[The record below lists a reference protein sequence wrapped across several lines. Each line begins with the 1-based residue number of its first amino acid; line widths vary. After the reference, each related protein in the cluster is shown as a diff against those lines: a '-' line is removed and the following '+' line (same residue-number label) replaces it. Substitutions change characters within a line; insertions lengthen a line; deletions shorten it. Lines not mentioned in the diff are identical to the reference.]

1 MSSEAVKR
9 LIVNADDLGRSVG
22 INDGIFAAHR
32 DGIVTS
38 ATLMVGFS
46 AAHDA
51 GSRLSEYPD
60 LGVGLHVTLSGARP
74 TLTPDRL
81 SSLVDDQGLLPRRPE
96 NPTGAIFETAAF
108 VEVLAEVEHQVELF
122 HRLVGSVPTHLD
134 SHHHSHRRPVVL
146 EALIQVAKRLGI
158 PVRNA
163 SPRVAE
169 VLNGVGVPTTDHFE
183 DRFYDDGVSVA
194 ALLEILSGL
203 PPGVTELMCHPGRSD
218 DALRSESAYADLR
231 ERELEVLSS
240 PAVRAAIDEQGIQL
254 GSFRSL
260 KDSAWE

>member
-1 MSSEAVKR
+1 MTARTVTR

-38 ATLMVGFS
+38 ATLMVGFP

-74 TLTPDRL
+74 TLSPDRL
-81 SSLVDDQGLLPRRPE
+81 SSLVDEQGLLPRRPE
-96 NPTGAIFETAAF
+96 DPAGAIFETAAF
-108 VEVLAEVEHQVELF
+108 AEVLAEVEHQVELF
-122 HRLVGSVPTHLD
+122 HRLTGSGPTHLD

-146 EALIQVAKRLGI
+146 QAMIQVAKGLGI

-163 SPRVAE
+163 SSRVEEGLRASQ
-169 VLNGVGVPTTDHFE
+169 VPTTDHFE
-183 DRFYDDGVSVA
+183 DRFYGEGVSIEG
-194 ALLEILSGL
+194 LLDILTNLQAGT
-203 PPGVTELMCHPGRSD
+203 TELMCHPGLSD
-218 DALRSESAYADLR
+218 DALRRESAYADRR

-240 PAVRAAIDEQGIQL
+240 AAVRDAIVRQGIQL
-254 GSFRSL
+254 GSFRGL
-260 KDSAWE
+260 EDPEWG